1 MSKALNLDVI
11 RQETKIRLYIE
22 NADKYLE
29 AACYTDYNVRYA
41 ARVSESAGYIL
52 RELNHPYKDIILS
65 AIAGYLRDK
74 VNFQLRTNN
83 TGMA

>member
-11 RQETKIRLYIE
+11 RQETKIRPYIE

-29 AACYTDYNVRYA
+29 AICYTDYNVRYA
-41 ARVSESAGYIL
+41 ARVSESEGYIL

-65 AIAGYLRDK
+65 VIAGYLRDK